1 MQNNKGK
8 TPAVAAA
15 EVLDKDPNQLRK
27 DIYMTSSIS
36 EQTNIV
42 DFHGNKLIS
51 ILVDEVPYVA
61 VKPICEAIGVDAE
74 AQRGRIAR
82 HPVLSSVAFV
92 TKATGSD
99 GKSYDMLMLPLDK
112 LNGFLFGINA
122 NRIQNQ
128 EVRERLIQYQS
139 ECFDVLANYW
149 NKGVALNPRAFK
161 QGKDDVLSVDESNIL
176 RNMIEKDAKMLF
188 PDDKEKQGKFLRQ
201 GWSKLKSHFGVTYKQ
216 IPKHELTT
224 AISILQRHG
233 LEWQEAEPEFNVP
246 MSHSNGAK
254 HLKEFFQKCID
265 DVRKGGSYTDKQYIP
280 LDVLKGFVLS
290 QMPRF
295 KMMTCFDSDSMTLQH
310 YLIKEGSVMF
320 DPNDEKQV
328 RGMISE
334 GIPKS
339 YYPMIIGTIM
349 NYFNEID
356 QERRR
361 QLTHKQRLV
370 TA

>member
-1 MQNNKGK
+1 MNNTTIISNSVLTVPFHNAELYVIEHNDAPYVPMKPIVQGMGLDWKGQHAK
-8 TPAVAAA
+8 LKNGRFNSVMEEISITAADGKNYQTSC
-15 EVLDKDPNQLRK
+15 LPLRK
-27 DIYMTSSIS
+27 FPGWLMSI
-36 EQTNIV
+36 
-42 DFHGNKLIS
+42 HPNK
-51 ILVDEVPYVA
+51 
-61 VKPICEAIGVDAE
+61 VKPQHREAI
-74 AQRGRIAR
+74 I
-82 HPVLSSVAFV
+82 L
-92 TKATGSD
+92 
-99 GKSYDMLMLPLDK
+99 Y
-112 LNGFLFGINA
+112 
-122 NRIQNQ
+122 QN
-128 EVRERLIQYQS
+128 
-139 ECFDVLANYW
+139 ECDDVLWDYW

-161 QGKDDVLSVDESNIL
+161 QGKDDILSVDESNIL

-290 QMPRF
+290 QMNRF

-320 DPNDEKQV
+320 DPADEKQV

-339 YYPMIIGTIM
+339 FYPMIIGTIM

-361 QLTHKQRLV
+361 QITHKQRLV